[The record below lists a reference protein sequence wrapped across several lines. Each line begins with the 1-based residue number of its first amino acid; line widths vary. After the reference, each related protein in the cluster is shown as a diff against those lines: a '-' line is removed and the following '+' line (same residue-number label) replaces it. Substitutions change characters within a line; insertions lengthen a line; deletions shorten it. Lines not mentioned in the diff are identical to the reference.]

1 MDTMNIALPATMK
14 DFVQAQIEG
23 GGYSSV
29 SEYVRRLI
37 RADQERQAREEIDR
51 KLLEALDGGSGK
63 LWTAAELEKL
73 KSRVRQRHSK
83 RRGAR

>member
-14 DFVQAQIEG
+14 DFVQAQVEG
-23 GGYSSV
+23 GGFSSV
-29 SEYVRRLI
+29 SEYVRQLI

-51 KLLEALDGGSGK
+51 KLLEALKGGPATP
-63 LWTAAELEKL
+63 WTAAQLEKL
-73 KSRVRQRHSK
+73 KGRVRQRHSK

>member
-14 DFVQAQIEG
+14 DFVQAQVEG
-23 GGYSSV
+23 GGFSSV
-29 SEYVRRLI
+29 SEYVRQLI

-51 KLLEALDGGSGK
+51 KLLEALDGDPATP
-63 LWTAAELEKL
+63 WTAAQLETL

-83 RRGAR
+83 RRRAQ

>member
-14 DFVQAQIEG
+14 DFVQAQVEG
-23 GGYSSV
+23 GGFSSV
-29 SEYVRRLI
+29 SEYVRQLI

-51 KLLEALDGGSGK
+51 KLLEALDGGPATP
-63 LWTAAELEKL
+63 WTAAQLETL

-83 RRGAR
+83 RRDAQ